1 MKTVRVSNEATI
13 HVAELANREGL
24 TIPEAT
30 DRLIEAGYNRLA
42 SLRKWRR
49 KEKRER
55 TKASRSS
62 KRAAA

>member
-1 MKTVRVSNEATI
+1 MQTVRVSNEATI

-30 DRLIEAGYNRLA
+30 DRLIEAGHNRLA

-49 KEKRER
+49 KEKRQKTSR
-55 TKASRSS
+55 TRS
-62 KRAAA
+62 AA